1 MNWQTGWRSI
11 CHSGGKSFTGL
22 PQGYGVGRGVGDGM
36 ELEGEWDMGSGDISL
51 FGEIVMAAF
60 HHACHGDAIG
70 CCFSL
75 SEAGTRQ
82 RRAQDVQE
90 VEMAVFR
97 RYLHIYMFF
106 LRVN

>member
-1 MNWQTGWRSI
+1 MMRSI
-11 CHSGGKSFTGL
+11 NELANREGGAYVTVEESLSLAFVK
-22 PQGYGVGRGVGDGM
+22 DM
-36 ELEGEWDMGSGDISL
+36 ELEGARDGMEWMGWDMGSGDISL
-51 FGEIVMAAF
+51 FREIVVAAF

-90 VEMAVFR
+90 IEMAVFR
-97 RYLHIYMFF
+97 CGGFVLV
-106 LRVN
+106 RV

>member
-22 PQGYGVGRGVGDGM
+22 PQGYGVGRGVGDGV
-36 ELEGEWDMGSGDISL
+36 ELEGVGYGIGGYFL
-51 FGEIVMAAF
+51 FFGEIVVAAF

-75 SEAGTRQ
+75 S
-82 RRAQDVQE
+82 
-90 VEMAVFR
+90 
-97 RYLHIYMFF
+97 
-106 LRVN
+106 

>member
-22 PQGYGVGRGVGDGM
+22 RQGYGVGGGGRWGGVG
-36 ELEGEWDMGSGDISL
+36 EGGWEIGSRGIFPFL
-51 FGEIVMAAF
+51 GEIVMAAF

-70 CCFSL
+70 WCFSL
-75 SEAGTRQ
+75 SEAGARQ

-90 VEMAVFR
+90 VEMAVF
-97 RYLHIYMFF
+97 
-106 LRVN
+106 

>member
-1 MNWQTGWRSI
+1 MEESL
-11 CHSGGKSFTGL
+11 SLAFVK
-22 PQGYGVGRGVGDGM
+22 DM
-36 ELEGEWDMGSGDISL
+36 ELDGGWEMGWSWMGREMGSGDISL

-75 SEAGTRQ
+75 SKAGRTQ

-90 VEMAVFR
+90 VEMTVFCCGG
-97 RYLHIYMFF
+97 FVPV
-106 LRVN
+106 RV

>member
-1 MNWQTGWRSI
+1 MEESLSLAFVKDMELDGGWEMGWSWR
-11 CHSGGKSFTGL
+11 
-22 PQGYGVGRGVGDGM
+22 RGVGDGI
-36 ELEGEWDMGSGDISL
+36 EGDISL

-70 CCFSL
+70 WCFSL
-75 SEAGTRQ
+75 SEAGRRQ

-90 VEMAVFR
+90 VEMTVFR

-106 LRVN
+106 FSG

>member
-1 MNWQTGWRSI
+1 MEESL
-11 CHSGGKSFTGL
+11 SLAFVK
-22 PQGYGVGRGVGDGM
+22 DM
-36 ELEGEWDMGSGDISL
+36 ELDGGWEMGWSWMGREMGAGDISL

-75 SEAGTRQ
+75 SKAGRTQ

-90 VEMAVFR
+90 VEMTVFR
-97 RYLHIYMFF
+97 RYLHINMFF
-106 LRVN
+106 FSGELSPF